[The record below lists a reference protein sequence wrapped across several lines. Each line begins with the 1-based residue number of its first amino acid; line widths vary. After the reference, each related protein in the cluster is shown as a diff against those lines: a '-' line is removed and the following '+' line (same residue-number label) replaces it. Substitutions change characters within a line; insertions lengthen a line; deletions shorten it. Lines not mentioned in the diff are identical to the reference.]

1 MLYLLRRPLAALLT
15 IGLVAG
21 TFFVG
26 KSETTSA
33 TPAAQSSATAS
44 PQPDA
49 TASAQPDAAATQA
62 PGTTQYGDLSHLTYT
77 ATGDL
82 TASFVN
88 PTEGH
93 AEMIPVSQVTVSTVA
108 GAGIE
113 LQADGKVVPVKQ
125 LGKRTVN
132 IKTGETQYFF
142 YGVPLVAG
150 PNTLTATPLGADG
163 LRGAPVSETVY
174 GPGDPVTIRADMASP
189 LVADGSTPAA
199 LNISMVD
206 RWGNAIAPGN
216 RLTVKIVS
224 GDAYF
229 INLPN
234 AAASGAGAT
243 PAPDVN
249 SSSDPH
255 ASARVFEAPTTP
267 GGFQSVEIVPGLT
280 AGALDVEITVGSVDV
295 HKSIYVAP
303 YLRSVF
309 VNGLVSVGAGSMPAS
324 VDGDGIADNG
334 GARRGRVAIFGKGKV
349 AKGTLLTFAYES
361 QNRLAPVS
369 SFGPFVDD
377 PNERPFLTYGDNSQL
392 SAGPQSND
400 HLYARLDRGQ
410 SSLMWGQFNASIGA
424 NEAGAYQQLLSG
436 ANANL
441 ALGKSGRTRL
451 GGFTARN
458 DVAYV
463 QTTLPITGLASLV
476 EPLEPNIVV
485 GSDIVSLVALDRRS
499 GAVISST
506 PLIRNVDYTIDYA
519 TGTLRFINIPL
530 PYDPNFNPQVIN
542 LQYQYEGP
550 GVRSQ
555 TTGGSL
561 AIDLGADAKTKLQ
574 FGYVNDASGVQ
585 NYTLFA
591 QSLSR
596 DWSNGSWMISHADS
610 NGNVPTAGQVGTLPT
625 SGSGSALAARLNLH
639 SAIDVLDLGFQT
651 TTEGY
656 TDPFGGLST
665 PGLLTYSATYTKSL
679 AKRDSLALTYSGQSN
694 NYLGTVS
701 SERDAS
707 LLYQWHPSRKF
718 TLLAGLDAHSQSV
731 VSQATPAPVASGE
744 PSPVPLAGGTQLQAH
759 VGAQYQPS
767 QRLSL
772 GVEQYQTL
780 SGSDVGSTQP
790 TQTSAQV
797 TYAFPS
803 KGSLYLRE
811 LWSSQPAATFAD
823 STSTL
828 TTGVASTHTT
838 EIGVDRP
845 LSPNTTVSSSYVI
858 NGTGDATNIYS
869 ALGVQQKFTF
879 GKFLGGNAFV
889 QSADSIGDGGQG
901 FTVWGAT
908 LGYANADRM
917 RASLSYQTRA
927 GGGGGSTLGAAFAGQ
942 LVPGLA
948 VVGTLQRAYGNGLNA
963 IDDRISFAYRSPT
976 SDRFTS
982 LLDYQR
988 ANGSDATDGTGVG
1001 SVISFQEL
1009 YRPWYGLEFAG
1020 MFAYKLDGDS
1030 EYLARTAAYGAR
1042 VRQNVGTRFDVGAE
1056 VQHVSLPSIG
1066 QSASTN
1072 FATELGYQVGNSARL
1087 AIGYNFSG
1095 GVDPS
1100 LIGHP
1105 NRKGVYVT
1113 MTTLIDRIFGWGK
1126 H

>member
-1 MLYLLRRPLAALLT
+1 MSHALRRSLAAILT
-15 IGLVAG
+15 IGLIGGTTFAGMSDALPTVAPNAAP
-21 TFFVG
+21 
-26 KSETTSA
+26 SA
-33 TPAAQSSATAS
+33 SPSPAAS
-44 PQPDA
+44 P
-49 TASAQPDAAATQA
+49 TQA
-62 PGTTQYGDLSHLTYT
+62 PGTTQYGDLAHLTFT

-93 AEMIPVSQVTVSTVA
+93 AEMIPATQVTVSTVA
-108 GAGIE
+108 GAGVE
-113 LQADGKVVPVKQ
+113 LQADGKVIPVKQ

-142 YGVPLVAG
+142 YGVPLAAG
-150 PNTLTATPLGADG
+150 PNTLTAVPLGANG
-163 LRGAPVSETVY
+163 LRGAPATETVY
-174 GPGDPVTIRADMASP
+174 GPGAPVTIRADMASP
-189 LVADGSTPAA
+189 LVADGSTPAE

-206 RWGNAIAPGN
+206 RWGNAIAPGS
-216 RLTVKIVS
+216 RLTVKILS

-229 INLPN
+229 TNLPN
-234 AAASGAGAT
+234 AAASGSTAT

-255 ASARVFEAPTTP
+255 ANARVFEAPTTP
-267 GGFQSVEIVPGLT
+267 GGFQSIQIVPGLA
-280 AGALDVEITVGSVDV
+280 AGALDVDIQVGSVDV

-309 VNGLVSVGAGSMPAS
+309 VNGLVSLGAGSMPVS
-324 VDGDGIADNG
+324 VDGDGIPDNG
-334 GARRGRVAIFGKGKV
+334 GARRGRVALFGKGKV

-361 QNRLAPVS
+361 QNRLNPVS

-377 PNERPFLTYGDNSQL
+377 PNERPFLTYGDTSQISPGL
-392 SAGPQSND
+392 QSND
-400 HLYARLDRGQ
+400 HVYARIDRGQ
-410 SSLMWGQFNASIGA
+410 SSAMWGQFNASIGA
-424 NEAGAYQQLLSG
+424 NEAGSYQQLLSG
-436 ANANL
+436 ANVNL
-441 ALGKSGRTRL
+441 VLGKSQRVHL

-458 DVAYV
+458 DVAFA
-463 QTTLPITGLASLV
+463 QTTLPISGLASLV
-476 EPLEPNIVV
+476 QPLEPNIVV
-485 GSDIVSLVALDRRS
+485 GSDIVTLVALDRRT
-499 GAVISST
+499 GAVLTST

-519 TGTLRFINIPL
+519 TGTLRFVNVPL
-530 PYDPNFNPQVIN
+530 PYDPNFNPQVVN

-561 AIDLGADAKTKLQ
+561 ALDLGGDGKTKLQ
-574 FGYVNDASGVQ
+574 FGYVNDSSGIQ
-585 NYTLFA
+585 NFALFS

-596 DWSNGSWMISHADS
+596 DWSNGSWSIAHADS
-610 NGNVPTAGQVGTLPT
+610 DGLVPTVGQVGLTPT
-625 SGSGSALAARLNLH
+625 AASGSALSARLNLH
-639 SAIDVLDLGFQT
+639 SASDVMALGFQT
-651 TTEGY
+651 TTAGY
-656 TDPFGGLST
+656 SDPFGGLST
-665 PGLLTYSATYTKSL
+665 PGLMTYSATYTKSL
-679 AKRDSLALTYSGQSN
+679 AKRDSLAFSYAGQSN
-694 NYLGTVS
+694 DYQGTVN

-707 LLYQWHPSRKF
+707 LLYQWHPSAKF
-718 TLLAGLDAHSQSV
+718 TLMAGLDAHSQSV
-731 VSQATPAPVASGE
+731 VTQATPAPVASGE
-744 PSPVPLAGGTQLQAH
+744 PSPVPLAEGTQLQAH
-759 VGAQYQPS
+759 VGAQYQPT

-772 GVEQYQTL
+772 ALEQYLTL

-790 TQTSAQV
+790 TQTSAQA

-803 KGSLYLRE
+803 KGSIYLRE
-811 LWSSQPAATFAD
+811 LWSSQPAATFAN

-838 EIGVDRP
+838 EIGIDRP

-858 NGTGDATNIYS
+858 NGAGDATNIYS

-879 GKFLGGNAFV
+879 GKNVGGNVFA
-889 QSADSIGDGGQG
+889 QSADSVGEGGQG

-927 GGGGGSTLGAAFAGQ
+927 GGGGGSTLGAAIAGQ

-963 IDDRISFAYRSPT
+963 IDDRVSLAYRPVNN
-976 SDRFTS
+976 DRFTS

-988 ANGSDATDGTGVG
+988 ANGSDATDGSGVG

-1030 EYLARTAAYGAR
+1030 EYVAHTVAYGTR
-1042 VRQNVGTRFDVGAE
+1042 VRQNVGQRFDVGAE
-1056 VQHVSLPSIG
+1056 VQHVALPSIAN
-1066 QSASTN
+1066 SASTN
-1072 FATELGYQVGNSARL
+1072 FATELGYQLGNSARL
-1087 AIGYNFSG
+1087 AVGYNFSG

-1105 NRKGVYVT
+1105 QRKGVYVT

>member
-1 MLYLLRRPLAALLT
+1 MLRVLRCSLATALT
-15 IGLVAG
+15 IGLIAG
-21 TFFVG
+21 TIFIG
-26 KSETTSA
+26 RSDT
-33 TPAAQSSATAS
+33 TPAAAPIAAPSAS
-44 PQPDA
+44 PLPAASPSPDA
-49 TASAQPDAAATQA
+49 SATQA
-62 PGTTQYGDLSHLTYT
+62 PGTTKYGDLSHLTFT

-93 AEMIPVSQVTVSTVA
+93 AEMISATQVTVSTVA

-113 LQADGKVVPVKQ
+113 LQADGKVIPIKQ

-150 PNTLTATPLGADG
+150 PNTLTAVPLGANG
-163 LRGAPVSETVY
+163 LRGAPANETVY
-174 GPGDPVTIRADMASP
+174 GPGAPVTIRADMAGS

-229 INLPN
+229 TNLPSAATS
-234 AAASGAGAT
+234 AAAAT

-249 SSSDPH
+249 ASSDPH
-255 ASARVFEAPTTP
+255 ASARVFETSTTP
-267 GGFQSVEIVPGLT
+267 GGFQSVQIVPGLA
-280 AGALDVEITVGSVDV
+280 AGALDVDIQVGSVEV

-334 GARRGRVAIFGKGKV
+334 GARRGRVAVFGKGKV

-361 QNRLAPVS
+361 QNRLNPVS
-369 SFGPFVDD
+369 SYGPFVDD
-377 PNERPFLTYGDNSQL
+377 PNERPFLTYGDSSQL
-392 SAGPQSND
+392 SAGLQSND
-400 HLYARLDRGQ
+400 HVYARIDHGQ
-410 SSLMWGQFNASIGA
+410 SSAMWGQFNASIGA
-424 NEAGAYQQLLSG
+424 NEAGSYQQLLSG
-436 ANANL
+436 ANVNL
-441 ALGKSGRTRL
+441 VLGKSQRVHL

-458 DVAYV
+458 DVAFV
-463 QTTLPITGLASLV
+463 QTTLPISGLSSLAQ
-476 EPLEPNIVV
+476 PLEPNIVV
-485 GSDIVSLVALDRRS
+485 GSDVVTLVALDRRT
-499 GAVISST
+499 GAVLTST

-519 TGTLRFINIPL
+519 TGTLRFVNVPL
-530 PYDPNFNPQVIN
+530 PYDANFNPQVVN

-550 GVRSQ
+550 SVRSQ

-561 AIDLGADAKTKLQ
+561 VLDLGASGKTKLQ
-574 FGYVNDASGVQ
+574 FGYVNDSSGMQ
-585 NYTLFA
+585 NYALFSQA
-591 QSLSR
+591 LSR
-596 DWSNGSWMISHADS
+596 NWSNGSWSIAHANSD
-610 NGNVPTAGQVGTLPT
+610 GMVPTIGQVGLTPT
-625 SGSGSALAARLNLH
+625 AGSGSALSARLNLH
-639 SAIDVLDLGFQT
+639 SASDVMALGFQT

-665 PGLLTYSATYTKSL
+665 PGLMTYSATYTKSL
-679 AKRDSLALTYSGQSN
+679 AKRDSLAFSYAGQSN
-694 NYLGTVS
+694 NYLGTVN

-718 TLLAGLDAHSQSV
+718 TFMAGLDAHSQSV
-731 VSQATPAPVASGE
+731 VTQATPAPVASGE

-759 VGAQYQPS
+759 VGAQYQPT

-772 GVEQYQTL
+772 ALEQYLTL

-790 TQTSAQV
+790 TQTSAQA

-803 KGSLYLRE
+803 KGSIYLRE
-811 LWSSQPAATFAD
+811 LWSSQPAATFAN

-838 EIGVDRP
+838 EIGIDRP

-858 NGTGDATNIYS
+858 NGTGSATNIYS

-879 GKFLGGNAFV
+879 GKNLGGNAFV
-889 QSADSIGDGGQG
+889 QSADSVGEGGQG

-942 LVPGLA
+942 LFPGLA
-948 VVGTLQRAYGNGLNA
+948 VVGTMQRAYGNGLKA
-963 IDDRISFAYRSPT
+963 IDDRVSLAYRPVNN
-976 SDRFTS
+976 DRFTS

-988 ANGSDATDGTGVG
+988 ANGSDATDGSGIG

-1030 EYLARTAAYGAR
+1030 EYVAHTVAYGAR
-1042 VRQNVGTRFDVGAE
+1042 VRQNVGKRFDIGAE
-1056 VQHVSLPSIG
+1056 VQHVALPSISN
-1066 QSASTN
+1066 SASTN
-1072 FATELGYQVGNSARL
+1072 FATEVGYQLGNSARL
-1087 AIGYNFSG
+1087 AVGYNFSG

-1105 NRKGVYVT
+1105 QRKGVYVT